1 MSISSLADDEILR
14 TERRNLILTPAIDR
28 HLGSIIPTLGL
39 TPAAEQQLRAAVQPL
54 AAETPVQ
61 KTPPSNALDS
71 LVKYIPTESITLYV
85 AATSAATLSTL
96 KTSFPNFSMWWVYWS
111 FVVLTPIL
119 FLLVYVG
126 KRRSQKLS
134 FLPNE
139 ISQWPWWKLFAS
151 TVAFMV
157 WALAVPPL
165 LESSDVGKVAAAFGA
180 LIVSTMLSLFGAVFE
195 PPES

>member
-1 MSISSLADDEILR
+1 MSIAALADEEILR
-14 TERRNLILTPAIDR
+14 TERRNLSLTGLVDSHLDAVIAGAGINPDR
-28 HLGSIIPTLGL
+28 RP
-39 TPAAEQQLRAAVQPL
+39 QLRAALQPL
-54 AAETPVQ
+54 AAESPVQ
-61 KTPPSNALDS
+61 KTPPSNALDA

-96 KTSFPNFSMWWVYWS
+96 KTGFPNFSMWWVYWA

-119 FLLVYVG
+119 FLLIYVG

-134 FLPNE
+134 FLPE
-139 ISQWPWWKLFAS
+139 SKKEWPWWKLFAS
-151 TVAFMV
+151 TLAFMV

-180 LIVSTMLSLFGAVFE
+180 LLVSTMLSLIGAVVE
-195 PPES
+195 PPET